1 MDTTK
6 LEAFAHRMI
15 GDLGAAN
22 AGLLT
27 LVGHKLGLYRALAGA
42 GQVTSAQLAERAGL
56 HERYV
61 REWLNAQAA
70 GGYVEYD
77 AAARTYT
84 LPDEH
89 AFVLADASSPM
100 FMPPALD
107 VTAAMWRGEERLADA
122 FRTGRGIGWHE
133 HDSCLFCGVEA
144 FFRNGYRAH
153 LVQDW
158 IPALADVQAKLDA
171 GATVADVGCG
181 HGASTII
188 LAQAFPKSR
197 FHGFDY
203 HRESI
208 EIAQRRARE
217 AGVADRV
224 RFEVADATSY
234 PARGY
239 DLICFMDCLHDLGDP
254 VGAAAHARR
263 AIATDGTVMLVEP
276 RAGDAV
282 EDNLNPIGRV
292 YYAGSTAF
300 CTPNSLSQPVG
311 RALGAQAGPR
321 ELAQV
326 LRDGGFTRFR
336 QATSTPFNLV
346 LEARA

>member
-1 MDTTK
+1 MDTAK
-6 LEAFAHRMI
+6 LEAFATRMI
-15 GDLGAAN
+15 TDIGAAN
-22 AGLLT
+22 ATMLT
-27 LVGHKLGLYRALAGA
+27 LVGHKVGLYRALAGA
-42 GQVTSAQLAERAGL
+42 GPVTSQQLAERAGL

-61 REWLNAQAA
+61 REWLNVQAA

-77 AAARTYT
+77 AAARTYL

-89 AFVLADASSPM
+89 AFVLADAASPM

-107 VTAAMWRGEERLADA
+107 VSAAMWRGEQRLADA
-122 FRTGRGIGWHE
+122 FRSGRGIGWHE

-158 IPALADVQAKLDA
+158 IPALDGVSAKLQG
-171 GATVADVGCG
+171 GARVADVGCG

-188 LAQAFPKSR
+188 LAQAFPNSR

-203 HRESI
+203 HGESI
-208 EIAQRRARE
+208 EIARRRAQE
-217 AGVADRV
+217 AGVGDRV
-224 RFEVADATSY
+224 TFEVADAASY
-234 PARGY
+234 PARNY
-239 DLICFMDCLHDLGDP
+239 DLILFMDCLHDLGDP

-263 AIATDGTVMLVEP
+263 ALAEDGTVMLVEP
-276 RAGDAV
+276 RAGDSV
-282 EDNLNPIGRV
+282 EDNLHPIGRV
-292 YYAGSTAF
+292 YYAGSTAL
-300 CTPNSLSQPVG
+300 CTPHSLSQPVG

-321 ELAQV
+321 ELGKV
-326 LRDGGFTRFR
+326 MREGGFSRFR
-336 QATSTPFNLV
+336 EATSTPFNLV

>member
-1 MDTTK
+1 MDTSK
-6 LEAFAHRMI
+6 LEAFATRVI
-15 GDLGAAN
+15 ADVGAAN
-22 AGLLT
+22 ASLLT
-27 LVGHKLGLYRALAGA
+27 LVGHKVGLYRALAGA
-42 GQVTSAQLAERAGL
+42 GPLTSQQLAARARL

-84 LPDEH
+84 LPEEH
-89 AFVLADASSPM
+89 AYVLADASSPM
-100 FMPPALD
+100 FIPPALD
-107 VTAAMWRGEERLADA
+107 VSAAIWRGEERLADS

-133 HDSCLFCGVEA
+133 HDGCLFCGVEA
-144 FFRNGYRAH
+144 FYRNGYRSH

-158 IPALADVQAKLDA
+158 IPALDGVRAKLEA
-171 GATVADVGCG
+171 GARVADVGCG
-181 HGASTII
+181 HGASTIL
-188 LAQAFPKSR
+188 LAAAFPNSR
-197 FHGFDY
+197 FHGYDY

-208 EIAQRRARE
+208 DVARRRAAE

-224 RFEVADATSY
+224 SFEIADAASY
-234 PARGY
+234 PATGY
-239 DLICFMDCLHDLGDP
+239 DLILFMDCLHDLGDP

-263 AIATDGTVMLVEP
+263 ALALDGTVMLVEP

-282 EDNLNPIGRV
+282 EDNLHAIGRL
-292 YYAGSTAF
+292 YYAGSTAL

-326 LRDGGFTRFR
+326 MRDGGFTRFR
-336 QATSTPFNLV
+336 EAAATPFNLV

>member
-1 MDTTK
+1 MDAAK

-15 GDLGAAN
+15 DDLAAAN
-22 AGLLT
+22 ASMLT
-27 LVGHKLGLYRALAGA
+27 LVGHKVGLYRALAGA
-42 GQVTSAQLAERAGL
+42 GPLTSHQLAERAGL

-77 AAARTYT
+77 ATARTYL

-89 AFVLADASSPM
+89 AHVLADATSPM

-107 VTAAMWRGEERLADA
+107 VSAAMWRGEARLAEA

-153 LVQDW
+153 LVGDW
-158 IPALADVQAKLDA
+158 IPALDGVRAKLEA
-171 GATVADVGCG
+171 GAEVADVGCG
-181 HGASTII
+181 HGASTIL
-188 LAQAFPKSR
+188 LAQAFPNSR

-208 EIAQRRARE
+208 DVARRRAQE
-217 AGVADRV
+217 SGVADRV
-224 RFEVADATSY
+224 TFEVADAASY
-234 PARGY
+234 PERGY
-239 DLICFMDCLHDLGDP
+239 DLILFMDCLHDLGDP

-263 AIATDGTVMLVEP
+263 ALAADGTVMLVEP

-282 EDNLNPIGRV
+282 EDNLHPIGRL
-292 YYAGSTAF
+292 YYAGSTAL
-300 CTPNSLSQPVG
+300 CTPHSLSQPVG

-321 ELAQV
+321 ELQNV
-326 LRDGGFTRFR
+326 LREGGFTRFR
-336 QATSTPFNLV
+336 QALATPFNLV
-346 LEARA
+346 MEARA